1 MNNTAEKFA
10 ATAKENLDV
19 LQAVAV
25 KAQADAAKLVELN
38 LATSQEVLADSF
50 AHAKALLAAKDPQSL
65 AALQASLA
73 KPMAE
78 KASAYATQVQAIV
91 AGASANLTKTAE
103 VNIAEAQKGFAA
115 LMESATK
122 GAPAGTE
129 SMTAFFANAMNAGQN
144 ALKTA
149 QDTAKQAVETAQANF
164 TAVTAQTV
172 DAVKKATK
180 GA

>member
-1 MNNTAEKFA
+1 MNKTVEKLA
-10 ATAKENLDV
+10 ATAKDNLDA

-50 AHAKALLAAKDPQSL
+50 AHAKAVLAAKDPQSL

-78 KASAYATQVQAIV
+78 KATAYASQVQAIV
-91 AGASANLTKTAE
+91 AGAGANLTKTAE
-103 VNIAEAQKGFAA
+103 ANIAEAQKGFAA

-129 SMTAFFANAMNAGQN
+129 SMTAFFTNAMNAGQN

-164 TAVTAQTV
+164 TAATAQTV
-172 DAVKKATK
+172 EAVKKATK